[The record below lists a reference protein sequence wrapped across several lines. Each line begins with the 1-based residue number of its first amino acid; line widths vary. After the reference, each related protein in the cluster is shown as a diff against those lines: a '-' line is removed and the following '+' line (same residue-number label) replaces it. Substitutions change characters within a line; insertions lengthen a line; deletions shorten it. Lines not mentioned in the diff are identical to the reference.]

1 MKSKNWLTLDEI
13 LVRWDTVEFDL
24 LNAIK
29 KGLPAY
35 LRSSGKML
43 VYGHHTGFKIKNEGH
58 HPPGFE
64 GISLEPLILNEQHL
78 SEKLRDPNIFVFKLS
93 DVEGYE
99 KKMGIIPRFFN
110 IEPQISIDSIIDP
123 DVDYSKLKPLDKGRL
138 ARAAKKAGFEWREIA
153 SRLCKK
159 DMERVN
165 HGMKE
170 WDTIKKR
177 ITRWA
182 REAGYNPKN

>member
-1 MKSKNWLTLDEI
+1 MKNKRWITGQEI
-13 LVRWDTVEFDL
+13 LERWNAVKFEL
-24 LNAIK
+24 LKAVK
-29 KGLPAY
+29 QGLPAY
-35 LRSSGKML
+35 VVDTGKKL
-43 VYGHHTGFKIKNEGH
+43 TYDLDTGFKIENEKL
-58 HPPGFE
+58 PLEFE
-64 GISLEPLILNEQHL
+64 GISLDLLIFEDQDL
-78 SEKLRDPNIFVFKLS
+78 SEKLFDPKTFVFKLS
-93 DVEGYE
+93 EVEGYE
-99 KKMGIIPRFFN
+99 KEMGIIPRVFN